1 MILSVSRR
9 TDIPACY
16 AGWFCNRLKAGY
28 VYVRNPMR
36 FHQIS
41 KIALTPEKIDGI
53 VFWTKNPRPMLER
66 LDALRRYPYYF
77 QCTLTP
83 YGKDVEPHLPDKS
96 GVLLPALQQLS
107 QKIGPERVIWRYD
120 PIFLTA
126 KYSAAYHLQAFAAM
140 ARRLSGYTHR
150 CVISFL
156 DFYRNTQSRLQGLG
170 LLPFSEF
177 QMCALA
183 GQLSDI
189 ARQNHMEM
197 ESCAETIDLSD
208 RGIAH
213 GHCIDRALLET
224 LAGCPLDLPKDK
236 KQRPACGC
244 AESIDIGMYDTC
256 RNGCLYCYATHSPAS
271 AARHAAA
278 HNPDSP
284 LLFGTLLPGD
294 TIHERPVQSCKS
306 GQLHF

>member
-16 AGWFCNRLKAGY
+16 ASWFYNRLKAGY

-41 KIALTPEKIDGI
+41 KIALTPEVIDGI
-53 VFWTKNPRPMLER
+53 VFWTKDPRPMLKR
-66 LDALRRYPYYF
+66 LDALRRYSYYF

-83 YGKDVEPHLPDKS
+83 YGRDVELNLPDKS
-96 GVLLPALQQLS
+96 GVLLPALQQLA

-126 KYSAAYHLQAFAAM
+126 KYSAAYHLHAFDAI
-140 ARRLSGYTHR
+140 ARRLFGYTHR

-156 DFYRNTQSRLQGLG
+156 DDYRNTQARMRGLG
-170 LLPFSEF
+170 LLPLTEA
-177 QMCALA
+177 QMRALA
-183 GQLSDI
+183 EQLSEI
-189 ARQNHMEM
+189 ARHNHMEM
-197 ESCAETIDLSD
+197 ESCAEAIDLSD
-208 RGIAH
+208 CGIAH
-213 GHCIDRALLET
+213 GHCIDRTLLEKLT
-224 LAGCPLDLPKDK
+224 GCPLDLPKDK
-236 KQRPACGC
+236 NQRPACGC
-244 AESIDIGMYDTC
+244 AESIDIGLYDTC
-256 RNGCLYCYATHSPAS
+256 QNGCLYCYATHSPAA

-278 HNPDSP
+278 HDPDSP

-294 TIHERPVQSCKS
+294 MVHERPIASCKS